1 MIAAIVRFIRKI
13 IFYFERMVQM
23 MAMFFAQRVILGKT
37 AFADVPA
44 ALKAGC
50 AEVLIDSGLPELVPE
65 EYGGTA
71 AE

>member
-1 MIAAIVRFIRKI
+1 MMAAIQRFFRKI
-13 IFYFERMVQM
+13 IFSFERMVQM

-37 AFADVPA
+37 AFAEVPK

-50 AEVLIDSGLPELVPE
+50 AEVLLESGLPELVPT